1 MYMYAL
7 SHTHTGVAAGSQRSR
22 QELAPHM
29 SSMIVCVTL
38 QYVYTFTITST
49 FALAIYIYMLTDLFI
64 FST

>member
-38 QYVYTFTITST
+38 KFVYTFTITSAFT
-49 FALAIYIYMLTDLFI
+49 PAIYKYMLTDLFI